1 MLMCFIT
8 VVSSLES
15 LLWLESLLLLPSILI
30 LRSFYQWCFQ
40 RSWQYLILLR
50 SFLLVVFPA
59 FQAVPDVVGV
69 PDVSFPGFSILSVV
83 DFPVAA
89 DVPAVGG
96 DPDIAVALLLL

>member
-1 MLMCFIT
+1 M
-8 VVSSLES
+8 
-15 LLWLESLLLLPSILI
+15 
-30 LRSFYQWCFQ
+30 
-40 RSWQYLILLR
+40 
-50 SFLLVVFPA
+50 VFPT

-96 DPDIAVALLLL
+96 DPDVAVALLLL